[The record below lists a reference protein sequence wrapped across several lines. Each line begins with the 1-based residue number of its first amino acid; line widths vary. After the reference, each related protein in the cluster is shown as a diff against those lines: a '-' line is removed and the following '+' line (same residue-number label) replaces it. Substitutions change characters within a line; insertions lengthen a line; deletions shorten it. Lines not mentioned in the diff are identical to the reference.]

1 MSLSYDTWL
10 TDLEDAISAHIVS
23 TLDDEGVNVEV
34 SIERE
39 LQLPFS
45 KPIITLANIGGEREN
60 TGGMN
65 VVSDTE
71 QGHWY
76 IADFFLTV
84 NTDNKTGRKAN
95 RNKIW
100 SLLNTI
106 TFGQQLHLLLGTIDG
121 LSVSLD
127 DRGNAVGPP
136 SSPNVWYQKQGML
149 SVRCLV
155 AFTSVTI

>member
-1 MSLSYDTWL
+1 MALSYDTWL
-10 TDLEDAISAHIVS
+10 TDLEDAIAAHIIS
-23 TLDDEGVNVEV
+23 TLDDEGEDVEV
-34 SIERE
+34 YIECE
-39 LQLPFS
+39 LDPPFAD
-45 KPIITLANIGGEREN
+45 PIITLANISEDREN

-76 IADFFLTV
+76 TSDFFLTI
-84 NTDNKTGRKAN
+84 NTDNRSGRKAK

-106 TFGQQLHLLLGTIDG
+106 TFGQQLHVLYNTIDG
-121 LSVSLD
+121 ISLRLEG
-127 DRGNAVGPP
+127 RGNAVGPDGT
-136 SSPNVWYQKQGML
+136 NVWYQKQAML

-155 AFTSVTI
+155 AYTSVTI

>member
-10 TDLEDAISAHIVS
+10 TDLEDAIAAHIIS
-23 TLDDEGVNVEV
+23 TLDDEGEDVKVY
-34 SIERE
+34 IERE
-39 LQLPFS
+39 LDLPFS
-45 KPIITLANIGGEREN
+45 DPVITLANISGEREN

-76 IADFFLTV
+76 TEDFFLTI
-84 NTDNKTGRKAN
+84 NTDNSSGRKAM

-106 TFGQQLHLLLGTIDG
+106 TFGQQVHLLLNTIGG
-121 LSVSLD
+121 LSITLD
-127 DRGNAVGPP
+127 DRGNADGPSGP
-136 SSPNVWYQKQGML
+136 TVWYQKQAML
-149 SVRCLV
+149 SARFQV
-155 AFTSVTI
+155 AFTSVAIS

>member
-1 MSLSYDTWL
+1 MALSYDTWE
-10 TDLEDAISAHIVS
+10 TDLENAIAAHIVS
-23 TLDDEGVNVEV
+23 TLAKQHETVKVY
-34 SIERE
+34 IETE
-39 LQLPFS
+39 LEPPFAN
-45 KPIITLANIGGEREN
+45 PIITLAHIAGEREN

-76 IADFFLTV
+76 TTEFFLTI
-84 NTDNKTGRKAN
+84 NTDNRSGRRAR

-106 TFGQQLHLLLGTIDG
+106 TFGKQLHLLKAAVDG
-121 LSVSLD
+121 ISVTLD
-127 DRGNAVGPP
+127 DRGNAVGPDGTD
-136 SSPNVWYQKQGML
+136 VWYQKQAML
-149 SVRCLV
+149 TVRCLV